1 VTRYRIEHSTTYTYD
16 DDVTSSY
23 GTFYLRPRDVEWQSC
38 LSHEITITPQP
49 VDLYRHQDMY
59 GNTKSYFHVVQPHTE
74 LKVTSVN
81 VVEVRAREYDQAL
94 LDVPWEQ
101 ARPGVRPDQPDAWLA
116 TDFTFASPMVD
127 VPPEAREYALASFL
141 PGRPIGEA
149 VTDLMHRVYR
159 DFTYKSGSTTLTTR
173 VGELLERRT
182 GVCQDFTHVMCAS
195 LRSLGLAGRY
205 VSGYLA
211 TRPPPGKTRV
221 FGADASHA
229 WVGCWIPGAGWLY
242 LDPTN
247 DRWADQSH
255 ATVAWGRDYADV
267 TPVKG
272 VIFTESKKS
281 TMVVSVDMAPADD
294 PVPAVAG

>member
-1 VTRYRIEHSTTYTYD
+1 MTRYRIEHSTTYTYD
-16 DDVTSSY
+16 DDVTGSY
-23 GTFYLRPRDVEWQSC
+23 GTFHLKPRDLDWQSC
-38 LSHEITITPQP
+38 LTHEVVIGPEP
-49 VDLYRHQDMY
+49 ADLFRHSDMY
-59 GNTKSYFHVVQPHTE
+59 GNTKTYFHVVQPHTE
-74 LKVTSVN
+74 LKVTAIN
-81 VVEVRAREYDQAL
+81 TVEVRARE
-94 LDVPWEQ
+94 LDPEHLAVPWEL
-101 ARPGVRPDQPDAWLA
+101 ARPRLRSDVADSWLA
-116 TDFTFASPMVD
+116 TDFTFPSPMVD
-127 VPPEAREYALASFL
+127 VPPEAKEYALVSFT

-149 VTDLMHRVYR
+149 VTELMHRVFH
-159 DFTYKSGSTTLTTR
+159 DFTYKSGSTTVSTR

-182 GVCQDFTHVMCAS
+182 GVCQDFTHVMVSS

-211 TRPPPGKTRV
+211 TRPPPGKPRV

-229 WVGCWIPGAGWLY
+229 WVGCWIPKAGWLY

-247 DRWADQSH
+247 DRLTDESH

-281 TMVVSVDMAPADD
+281 QMKVSVDMAPA
-294 PVPAVAG
+294 AA

>member
-1 VTRYRIEHSTTYTYD
+1 MTTYRIEHSTTYTYD

-23 GTFYLRPRDVEWQSC
+23 GTFHLRPRDLGWQSC
-38 LSHEITITPQP
+38 RSHEIVITPEP
-49 VDLYRHQDMY
+49 AEVFRHQDLY
-59 GNTKSYFHVVQPHTE
+59 GNTKTYFHVVEPHTE
-74 LKVTSVN
+74 LKVTSIN
-81 VVEVRAREYDQAL
+81 TVEVRSHQHDPAH
-94 LDVPWEQ
+94 LDLPWEQ
-101 ARPGVRPDQPDAWLA
+101 ARPRLRPDQPDAWRA
-116 TDFTFASPMVD
+116 TDFTFPSPMVD
-127 VPPEAREYALASFL
+127 VPPAARAYAEESFR

-149 VTDLMHRVYR
+149 VVELMHRVFS
-159 DFTYKSGSTTLTTR
+159 DFTYKSGSTSVSTR

-182 GVCQDFTHVMCAS
+182 GVCQDFTHVMVSS

-211 TRPPPGKTRV
+211 TRPPPGKPRV

-229 WVGCWIPGAGWLY
+229 WVGCWIPQAGWLY

-247 DRWADQSH
+247 DRLADQSH

-272 VIFTESKKS
+272 VIFTESKRS
-281 TMVVSVDMAPADD
+281 QMSVSVDMAPA
-294 PVPAVAG
+294 GS